1 MKQSSK
7 HRLSIPI
14 VVALVFTVVVIALV
28 VLVGVYVC
36 KTESSTAAAGLDSAD
51 QTTTTDNLSGN
62 LATVLGKINN
72 AAAGNNEY
80 DLFED
85 ALVELVS
92 QYGSFDPNQQGSMQS
107 FSDEWFNPRGVLG
120 VEIQDFDLDGICEMA
135 VCISVPD
142 ETSEEGGYSSCLRV
156 FQAPFRYKRAP

>member
-7 HRLSIPI
+7 HRLGIPI

-62 LATVLGKINN
+62 LAAVLGKINN
-72 AAAGNNEY
+72 AAAGKPKQIAAP
-80 DLFED
+80 DD
-85 ALVELVS
+85 RRKQS
-92 QYGSFDPNQQGSMQS
+92 HRQKQQ
-107 FSDEWFNPRGVLG
+107 L
-120 VEIQDFDLDGICEMA
+120 
-135 VCISVPD
+135 
-142 ETSEEGGYSSCLRV
+142 
-156 FQAPFRYKRAP
+156 